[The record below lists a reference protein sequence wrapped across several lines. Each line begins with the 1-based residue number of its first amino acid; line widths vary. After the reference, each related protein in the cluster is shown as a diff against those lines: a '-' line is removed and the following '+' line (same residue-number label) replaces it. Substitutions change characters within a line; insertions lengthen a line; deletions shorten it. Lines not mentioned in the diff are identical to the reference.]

1 MKVNVRPPTTAV
13 QYSQYSAVRHIA
25 NKKEVPAVGTT
36 DNRGEPNNELEMIV
50 VMVVVLKNTWFQLI
64 ATKKQKRKSK
74 VSSDTAHELS

>member
-1 MKVNVRPPTTAV
+1 M
-13 QYSQYSAVRHIA
+13 
-25 NKKEVPAVGTT
+25 PAVGTT

-50 VMVVVLKNTWFQLI
+50 VMVVVVLKNTWFHLI